1 MWSSAM
7 TVVWGLLTLP
17 WLPVYL
23 PPDVHVSP
31 TVWGNNVVTTAAV
44 AAVAVVRPGSSV
56 TWVPASLIAPQIAT
70 GNSVGLMAAV
80 VSAVDALREQDA
92 LMVRACVSQTV
103 ASCSAA
109 AMVVAARVAPV

>member
-1 MWSSAM
+1 MWSSVM
-7 TVVWGLLTLP
+7 TVVWVLLTLP
-17 WLPVYL
+17 LRPVFL
-23 PPDVHVSP
+23 PPDAHVSP

-44 AAVAVVRPGSSV
+44 AAVEAVRQGSSV
-56 TWVPASLIAPQIAT
+56 TWVPASLIAPQIVT

-80 VSAVDALREQDA
+80 VSAVDALRVQDA
-92 LMVRACVSQTV
+92 LMARACVSQTV